1 MTWRIY
7 YDNETVFTS
16 DDGNFDD
23 APTDGVL
30 FVLQKRGGQIET
42 LSGADYYAML
52 GDEIIAVGDP
62 GPLLRKIGWIKM
74 GRWTSHRVFER
85 IGRLVAL
92 DAKEMAARDG
102 S

>member
-1 MTWRIY
+1 VWAIY

-16 DDGNFDD
+16 SDGSFND

-30 FVLQKRGGQIET
+30 FVLQKRGDRVET
-42 LSGADYYAML
+42 LSGADYYAMVD
-52 GDEIIAVGDP
+52 DEIIAVGDP
-62 GPLLRKIGWIKM
+62 GPLLRKIGWIKH
-74 GRWTSHRVFER
+74 GRWTSHNRFEK

-92 DAKEMAARDG
+92 DANEMARHDG